1 MNISD
6 SNIYQKKIYLNND
19 SLPNSM
25 RFIPLGVIDILKLKD
40 CRGDCLLNIQ
50 SVYDIVNELV

>member
-6 SNIYQKKIYLNND
+6 STIDQQKIYLNND

-25 RFIPLGVIDILKLKD
+25 RFIPLEVIDILKLKD
-40 CRGDCLLNIQ
+40 CRGYGSLNIQ
-50 SVYDIVNELV
+50 SVYDIVN